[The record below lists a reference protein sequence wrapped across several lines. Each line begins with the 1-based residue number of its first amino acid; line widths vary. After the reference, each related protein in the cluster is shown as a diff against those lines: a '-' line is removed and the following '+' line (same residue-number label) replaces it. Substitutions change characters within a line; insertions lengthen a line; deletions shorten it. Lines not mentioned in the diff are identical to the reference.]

1 MIVNASVL
9 DVDYKELLQGCAGY
23 IEDEKRD
30 AMYKLALR
38 LASSA
43 NWKPDDWLRGSVF
56 FCLHGMQLSTQNTVP
71 SILIAWSFS
80 SRKTWKN

>member
-30 AMYKLALR
+30 VMYNWLFVWPPALIGKQM
-38 LASSA
+38 
-43 NWKPDDWLRGSVF
+43 NWLRESVF

-71 SILIAWSFS
+71 SILIA
-80 SRKTWKN
+80 